1 MVEQMQK
8 ALMDQMAAMHRA
20 NVEAME
26 RVVSN
31 KRAIADADS
40 AGGDSPALFRRI
52 SSSESG
58 PRCDPSAGHDRKVML
73 QMLTDRDRERVQE
86 RDDEHDA
93 ESGGRPNAPVLR
105 KPAARSVVAKSTGVK
120 QSAGVMKKPCGHVGG
135 GSVRRE
141 ATMKKPAA
149 GPATHNRGIREEQ
162 TRDQFVAWIVVGGA
176 KRYKTF
182 KFNGQKRKAK
192 SMADAWVV
200 AGGKGPITSWTPSCL
215 WAWQCG
221 WLL

>member
-20 NVEAME
+20 NVEALE

-31 KRAIADADS
+31 KRAIADDDS

-58 PRCDPSAGHDRKVML
+58 PRCDPSAGHQNVAHDRKVML
-73 QMLTDRDRERVQE
+73 QMLTDRDRERVQD

-105 KPAARSVVAKSTGVK
+105 KPVARSAGVMK
-120 QSAGVMKKPCGHVGG
+120 KPSAGVMKKPCGHVGG

-141 ATMKKPAA
+141 AT
-149 GPATHNRGIREEQ
+149 
-162 TRDQFVAWIVVGGA
+162 RDQFVAIRASG
-176 KRYKTF
+176 KSQCF
-182 KFNGQKRKAK
+182 KFGGSESAALK
-192 SMADAWVV
+192 SAT
-200 AGGKGPITSWTPSCL
+200 K
-215 WAWQCG
+215 WARDMS
-221 WLL
+221 